1 MQQKV
6 AVFTGT
12 RAEYGLLYWLLH
24 DIQADADLKLQLI
37 VSGSH
42 LSPEFGLTF
51 RQIESDG
58 FDIQE
63 KIEILLSSDSSV
75 GTVKSMGLALIGLAD
90 SLSRLQPDVLI
101 LLGDRFEALAAA
113 QAAMLMKIP
122 VLHIHGGEITEGAT
136 DDAIRHAIT
145 KLSYLHA
152 TSTEAYRQRVIQLGE
167 APERVYNVG
176 AIGLDHL
183 TRSKLLSLPQLAE
196 ALSFNLQ
203 QPYFVVTYHPVT
215 LADEPPESSFDA
227 LLQALDQFKHYQLIF
242 TYPNADE
249 GGRQIID
256 RLQQYA
262 AAQPTRVLAI
272 PSLGQ
277 LRYLSAIKHAA
288 AVIGNSSSGIIEVPA
303 FQVPTINIGSRQQG
317 RLAAVSVLHCQVNA
331 MEITH
336 CIRIVIKNGASHCD
350 NPYGQGNS
358 SGKIIKMIKQL
369 EFNPVKPFYDLPGA
383 KL

>member
-1 MQQKV
+1 MQKKV

-12 RAEYGLLYWLLH
+12 RAEYGLLYWLLY
-24 DIQADADLKLQLI
+24 DIKADADLQLQLI

-42 LSPEFGLTF
+42 LSPEFGLTY
-51 RQIESDG
+51 RQIETDG
-58 FDIQE
+58 FVISE

-75 GTVKSMGLALIGLAD
+75 GIVKSMGLALIGLAD
-90 SLSRLQPDVLI
+90 SLSRLQPDVLV

-113 QAAMLMKIP
+113 QTAMLMKIP
-122 VLHIHGGEITEGAT
+122 VMHIHGGEITEGAT

-167 APERVYNVG
+167 APQRVHNVG
-176 AIGLDHL
+176 ALGLDHL

-196 ALSFNLQ
+196 ALSFKLQ

-215 LADEPPESSFDA
+215 LANEPPQASFDA
-227 LLQALDQFKHYQLIF
+227 LLSALDQFQQYQIIL

-262 AAQPTRVLAI
+262 ASQPARVLAV

-277 LRYLSAIKHAA
+277 LRYLSTIKHADV
-288 AVIGNSSSGIIEVPA
+288 VIGNSSSGIVEAPA
-303 FQVPTINIGSRQQG
+303 FKTPSVNIGLRQQG
-317 RLAAVSVLHCQVNA
+317 RLAAASVFHTDINSDNIKKCISLALSKKNEQVL
-331 MEITH
+331 
-336 CIRIVIKNGASHCD
+336 
-350 NPYGQGNS
+350 NPYGEGGVS
-358 SGKIIKMIKQL
+358 TKIIKILKL
-369 EFNPVKPFYDLPGA
+369 FKFDPVKKFYDYLD
-383 KL
+383 KVK